1 MAGDVGGSVKGPRVG
16 AQVAA
21 ALALGGVL
29 AGSFW
34 FLAKTSQE
42 GSGDRGPAVCTTAA
56 RDSVPP
62 RYVSGTR
69 LCEALNRP
77 DLPALLGTPGE
88 EATNAY
94 GTHGWTTLGGSGSG
108 SGSGSRTGT
117 GSGSGTGSGR
127 IPTPSGAVDLPTYSV
142 KLSVSYDRLPV
153 ARLGRLLGNTVEPT
167 KVLGRTALFYSDR
180 TLAFRAPL
188 GGGKAETTTGGI
200 ARHLLVARDPKDGG
214 GSYEL
219 VIWRQDQGV
228 PVDDAA
234 LVRVAERVLPT
245 VPGWVATG

>member
-1 MAGDVGGSVKGPRVG
+1 MG

-29 AGSFW
+29 AGGFW

-42 GSGDRGPAVCTTAA
+42 GSVERGPAVCTTAA
-56 RDSVPP
+56 TDPVPP

-77 DLPALLGTPGE
+77 DLPVLLATPGE
-88 EATNAY
+88 KATNAY
-94 GTHGWTTLGGSGSG
+94 GTHGWTTLGGSEGG
-108 SGSGSRTGT
+108 GET
-117 GSGSGTGSGR
+117 GSANGAGDGDGAGDGNGARDGNGAGGGR

-142 KLSVSYDRLPV
+142 RLSVSYDRLPV

-200 ARHLLVARDPKDGG
+200 ARHLLVAKDPKDGG

-219 VIWRQDQGV
+219 VIWRQDQGI

-234 LVRVAERVLPT
+234 LVRLAERVLPT
-245 VPGWVATG
+245 VPGWTTG